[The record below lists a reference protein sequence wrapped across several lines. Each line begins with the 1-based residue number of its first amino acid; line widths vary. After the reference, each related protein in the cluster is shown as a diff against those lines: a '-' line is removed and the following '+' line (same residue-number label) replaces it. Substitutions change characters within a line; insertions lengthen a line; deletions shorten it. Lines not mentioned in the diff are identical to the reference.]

1 MLLLYLFLDDGRCD
15 TANHCIILL
24 YFLYRTNFSGDGN
37 QTAGG
42 GRYCIVDHR
51 HVLIVVKAVEFC
63 CINLSFQHG
72 ELNY

>member
-42 GRYCIVDHR
+42 EDIV
-51 HVLIVVKAVEFC
+51 LLTIGM
-63 CINLSFQHG
+63 S
-72 ELNY
+72 